1 MRVRRATRV
10 LLVFTLIT
18 FGCAKSMHREVV
30 PPDQVET
37 LDNKVAYLKVH
48 SLRGFQALIHLV
60 FRSSL
65 VSSCR

>member
-1 MRVRRATRV
+1 MRVHRVTRV

-37 LDNKVAYLKVH
+37 LDNKAAYLK
-48 SLRGFQALIHLV
+48 IHT
-60 FRSSL
+60 
-65 VSSCR
+65 